1 MWKGA
6 AVIGGNVGG
15 IRHQIKD
22 GANGFLVS
30 SVEEAAE
37 RIVQLLK
44 NQKLR
49 RKLGVAARETVRRS
63 FLLPHSLEHYLD
75 LFGSFRTIYQF
86 EPAQR
91 S

>member
-1 MWKGA
+1 
-6 AVIGGNVGG
+6 V
-15 IRHQIKD
+15 
-22 GANGFLVS
+22 NGFLVS
-30 SVEEAAE
+30 SVKQAAA

-75 LFGSFRTIYQF
+75 LFGSFKTIYSF
-86 EPAQR
+86 EPGKR